1 MRRFLPSL
9 SALVAFEAAARHV
22 SFTRAAEDLAITQ
35 SGISRQVSNLEA
47 FLGVKLF
54 ERIGSR
60 LILTD
65 AGSAFLREVSGSLDR
80 IEQAAIDTVRGRTLE
95 DALVVCTHPTLA
107 SRWLAPRLEDF
118 LRGHPDGV
126 VDVVTA
132 TDDID
137 FDATRIDVA
146 ILRGSGSWSHALAFE
161 LFPEELVVVAAPRL
175 LPPGPTRDHLDFA
188 AVPTLQNAS
197 RPDLWLTWLWASGVS
212 HSGAIRGV
220 RLPQSEMLI
229 SAAVAGLGLAVVPAP
244 YVEAEL
250 ARGDLWLPFGGPVAT
265 RDSYW
270 IVHSER
276 RTTVESAMQFR
287 AWLQRQARQRPRPAG
302 DAPGPAAA

>member
-65 AGSAFLREVSGSLDR
+65 AGTAFLKEVSGSLDR

-95 DALVVCTHPTLA
+95 DALLVCTHPTLA
-107 SRWLAPRLEDF
+107 SRWLAPRLDSY
-118 LRGHPDGV
+118 LRANP
-126 VDVVTA
+126 DVVVEVVT
-132 TDDID
+132 TTGEID
-137 FDATRIDVA
+137 FESTRIDVA
-146 ILRGSGSWSHALAFE
+146 ILRGSGSWKHALAFE

-175 LPPGPTRDHLDFA
+175 LPPGPLLERLDFDRL
-188 AVPTLQNAS
+188 PTLQNAS
-197 RPDLWLTWLWASGVS
+197 RPDLWLTWLRGSGVP
-212 HSGAIRGV
+212 HAGAIRGV

-229 SAAVAGLGLAVVPAP
+229 SAAVAGLGLAVVPVQ

-276 RTTVESAMQFR
+276 RVTVEAAMQFK
-287 AWLQRQARQRPRPAG
+287 AWLQRQGRQRGARPAG
-302 DAPGPAAA
+302 T